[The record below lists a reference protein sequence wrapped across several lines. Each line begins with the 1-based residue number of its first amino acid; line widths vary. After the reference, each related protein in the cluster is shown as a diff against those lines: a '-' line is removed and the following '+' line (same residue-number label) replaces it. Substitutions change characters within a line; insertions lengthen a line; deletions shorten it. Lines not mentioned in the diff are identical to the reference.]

1 MWRRI
6 FPPIHPDGWRFIAAF
21 AVATLLLWWLARPL
35 GWIGLALTIW
45 CAAFFRDPW
54 RVSPQRAGLVLA
66 PADGTVVTIDEAP
79 PPAELEMGAAPM
91 RRIGIFLSL
100 LDVHINRVPA
110 AGKVVKLAYR
120 DGKFLNASLDK
131 ASAENE
137 RMAIRLKTAD
147 SDIAVVQIAGLVAR
161 RIVCNLVEG
170 QEVAAGQ
177 RFGLIRFGSR
187 ADLYLPLA
195 VAHFAVMGQRMIGG
209 ETVIADLFAR
219 EAARSGVVH

>member
-1 MWRRI
+1 MWRSV

-21 AVATLLLWWLARPL
+21 AVATAILFWLVWPL
-35 GWIGLALTIW
+35 GWIGLALTVW

-79 PPAELEMGAAPM
+79 PPAELEMGPAPM
-91 RRIGIFLSL
+91 KRIGIFLSL
-100 LDVHINRVPA
+100 LDVHINRSPA
-110 AGKVVKLAYR
+110 AGKVTKLAYR
-120 DGKFLNASLDK
+120 KGKFLNASLDK

-147 SDIAVVQIAGLVAR
+147 NDIAVVQIAGLVAR
-161 RIVCNLVEG
+161 RIVCNLIEG

-195 VAHFAVMGQRMIGG
+195 AAHFAVKGQRMIGG

-219 EAARSGVVH
+219 EAARPGVVH

>member
-1 MWRRI
+1 MWRNA

-21 AVATLLLWWLARPL
+21 AAATAILFWLAGPL
-35 GWIGLALTIW
+35 GWIGVALTLW

-66 PADGTVVTIDEAP
+66 PADGTVVTVDEAP
-79 PPAELEMGAAPM
+79 PPAELEMGPAPM

-100 LDVHINRVPA
+100 LDVHINRCPA
-110 AGKVVKLAYR
+110 AGKVTKLAYR
-120 DGKFLNASLDK
+120 KGKFLNASFDK

-147 SDIAVVQIAGLVAR
+147 NDIAVVQIAGLIAR
-161 RIVCNLVEG
+161 RIVCNLIEG

-195 VAHFAVMGQRMIGG
+195 AAHYAVKGQRMIGG

-219 EAARSGVVH
+219 EAARPGVVH

>member
-6 FPPIHPDGWRFIAAF
+6 FPPIHPDGWRFIAGF
-21 AVATLLLWWLARPL
+21 AVVTLILFWLAWPL
-35 GWIGLALTIW
+35 GWIGLAFTIW

-66 PADGTVVTIDEAP
+66 PADGTVVTIDESA
-79 PPAELEMGAAPM
+79 PPAELDMGSAPM

-100 LDVHINRVPA
+100 LDVHINRSPA
-110 AGKVVKLAYR
+110 AGKVTKLAYR
-120 DGKFLNASLDK
+120 QGKFMNASLDK

-147 SDIAVVQIAGLVAR
+147 NDIAVVQIAGLVAR
-161 RIVCNLVEG
+161 RIVCNLIEG

-187 ADLYLPLA
+187 ADLYLPLTA
-195 VAHFAVMGQRMIGG
+195 AHFAVMGQRMTGG

-219 EAARSGVVH
+219 EAARPGMVH

>member
-1 MWRRI
+1 MWRSV

-21 AVATLLLWWLARPL
+21 AVATAILFWLVWPL
-35 GWIGLALTIW
+35 GWIGLALTVW

-79 PPAELEMGAAPM
+79 PPAELEMGPAPM
-91 RRIGIFLSL
+91 KRIGIFLSL
-100 LDVHINRVPA
+100 LDVHINRCPA
-110 AGKVVKLAYR
+110 AGKVTKLAYR
-120 DGKFLNASLDK
+120 KGKFLNASFDK

-137 RMAIRLKTAD
+137 RMAIRLRTAD
-147 SDIAVVQIAGLVAR
+147 NDIAVVQIAGLVAR
-161 RIVCNLVEG
+161 RIVCNLIEG
-170 QEVAAGQ
+170 EEVAAGQ

-187 ADLYLPLA
+187 AELYLPLA
-195 VAHFAVMGQRMIGG
+195 AAHFAVMGQRMIGG

-219 EAARSGVVH
+219 EPARPGVAH

>member
-21 AVATLLLWWLARPL
+21 ALATLLLWWLARPL

-54 RVSPQRAGLVLA
+54 RVSPQSGGVVLA
-66 PADGTVVTIDEAP
+66 AGAP
-79 PPAELEMGAAPM
+79 PM
-91 RRIGIFLSL
+91 RGIGIFLSL
-100 LDVHINRVPA
+100 LDVHINRSPA

-147 SDIAVVQIAGLVAR
+147 NDIAVVQIAGLVAR

-195 VAHFAVMGQRMIGG
+195 AAHFAVMGQRMIGG

-219 EAARSGVVH
+219 EAARPGVVH

>member
-1 MWRRI
+1 MWRSA

-21 AVATLLLWWLARPL
+21 AVATAILFWLVGPL
-35 GWIGLALTIW
+35 GWIGLALTLW

-79 PPAELEMGAAPM
+79 PPAELEMGPAPM

-100 LDVHINRVPA
+100 LDVHINRCPA
-110 AGKVVKLAYR
+110 AGKVTKLAYR
-120 DGKFLNASLDK
+120 KGKFLNASFEK

-147 SDIAVVQIAGLVAR
+147 NDIAVVQIAGLIAR
-161 RIVCNLVEG
+161 RIVCNLIEG

-195 VAHFAVMGQRMIGG
+195 AAHYAVKGQRMIGG
-209 ETVIADLFAR
+209 ETVIADLNAR
-219 EAARSGVVH
+219 EAARLGVAH

>member
-6 FPPIHPDGWRFIAAF
+6 FPPIHPDGWRFIAGF
-21 AVATLLLWWLARPL
+21 AAATLILFWLAWPL
-35 GWIGLALTIW
+35 GWVGVALTIW

-66 PADGTVVTIDEAP
+66 PADGVVVKIDEAAP
-79 PPAELEMGAAPM
+79 PVELEMGTAPM

-100 LDVHINRVPA
+100 LDVHINRSPA

-120 DGKFLNASLDK
+120 KGKFLNASLDK
-131 ASAENE
+131 ASVENE
-137 RMAIRLKTAD
+137 RMAIRLKTAE

-161 RIVCNLVEG
+161 RIVCNLIEG
-170 QEVAAGQ
+170 QDVAAGQ

-187 ADLYLPLA
+187 ADIYLPPAAAHYA
-195 VAHFAVMGQRMIGG
+195 VLGQRMTGG

-219 EAARSGVVH
+219 EAARAGLVH

>member
-1 MWRRI
+1 MWRSV

-21 AVATLLLWWLARPL
+21 AVATAILFWLVWPL
-35 GWIGLALTIW
+35 GWIGLALTVW

-79 PPAELEMGAAPM
+79 PPTELDMGPAPM
-91 RRIGIFLSL
+91 KRIGIFLSL
-100 LDVHINRVPA
+100 LDVHINRCPA
-110 AGKVVKLAYR
+110 AGKVTKLAYR
-120 DGKFLNASLDK
+120 KGKFLNASFDK
-131 ASAENE
+131 ASSENE

-161 RIVCNLVEG
+161 RIVCNLIEG

-187 ADLYLPLA
+187 ADLYLPLDA
-195 VAHFAVMGQRMIGG
+195 AHFAVMGQRMIGG

-219 EAARSGVVH
+219 EAARPGVVH